1 MYKEQPNTVVAVSLV
16 VVQGS
21 LHHEW
26 VPTCIFYRC
35 LVLCMYVTYKSK
47 ETVLRTLEEEQV
59 GRGFVSA
66 LPQAVH
72 GHQSE
77 VAESSGPVRISTI
90 INQASFTRQ
99 LLIWCKSTI

>member
-1 MYKEQPNTVVAVSLV
+1 MNRYPHAYSI
-16 VVQGS
+16 G
-21 LHHEW
+21 
-26 VPTCIFYRC
+26 C

-90 INQASFTRQ
+90 ANQANFTR
-99 LLIWCKSTI
+99 